1 MNFVFVSAAII
12 SSVVVLWWMIKNEK
26 GGMTFIKSAFQGL
39 AGMFAV
45 NLIGMVTGVT
55 ISVNWYSI
63 VSFIIL
69 GLPGVIGALMLNLIF
84 RL

>member
-1 MNFVFVSAAII
+1 MNSAFIIAAII
-12 SSVVVLWWMIKNEK
+12 STVVVLWWMIKNEK
-26 GGMTFIKSAFQGL
+26 GGLTFIKSAFQGL

-45 NLIGMVTGVT
+45 NLLGMVTGVT
-55 ISVNWYSI
+55 IAVNWYSI

-84 RL
+84 RI

>member
-1 MNFVFVSAAII
+1 MNFAFISAAVICT
-12 SSVVVLWWMIKNEK
+12 VWVLWWMIKSEK
-26 GGMTFIKSAFQGL
+26 GGISFIKSAFQGL

-55 ISVNWYSI
+55 IAVNWYSI
-63 VSFIIL
+63 ISFIIL

-84 RL
+84 AI

>member
-1 MNFVFVSAAII
+1 MNSLFISAAII
-12 SSVVVLWWMIKNEK
+12 STVIVLWWMIKNEK

-39 AGMFAV
+39 AGMCAV
-45 NLIGMVTGVT
+45 NLLGMVTGVT
-55 ISVNWYSI
+55 IAVNWYSI

-84 RL
+84 K

>member
-1 MNFVFVSAAII
+1 MNSVFISAAII

-26 GGMTFIKSAFQGL
+26 GGITFIKSAFQGL

-55 ISVNWYSI
+55 IAVNWYSI

-84 RL
+84 RI